1 MAATELNRAPTVAFS
16 EADRAAL
23 VQGAAAIGA
32 SGMVPGSAGNLSLR
46 SGERVLITPRGAEL
60 AEIEP
65 SALVDIALSDGEV
78 SPDHAGSSRP
88 SSESA
93 LHRTIYGL
101 TDAAAVVH
109 THSHYATV
117 MSTLVDELP
126 AVHYATVAFGGPVR
140 VAGYAC
146 FGSEALADSVAAAL
160 AGRRAALMANH
171 GAVVAGR
178 DIRHAVSLAIQLEW
192 LASVAYHALAVGNP
206 RTLTPAQLQDVADQ
220 ARALR
225 YGER

>member
-1 MAATELNRAPTVAFS
+1 MAATDLNRAPTVAFS

-23 VQGAAAIGA
+23 AQGAAKIGA

-46 SGERVLITPRGAEL
+46 RGERVLITPRGAEL
-60 AEIEP
+60 VDIEP
-65 SALVDIALSDGEV
+65 SMLVDIALSDGAV
-78 SPDHAGSSRP
+78 SPSHAAPSRP

-93 LHRTIYGL
+93 LHRAVYGVM
-101 TDAAAVVH
+101 DAAAVVH

-126 AVHYATVAFGGPVR
+126 AVHYATMMFGGPVR
-140 VAGYAC
+140 VARYAC
-146 FGSEALADSVAAAL
+146 FGTEALATAVSDAL
-160 AGRRAALMANH
+160 AGRHAALMANH

-178 DIRHAVSLAIQLEW
+178 DIRHAVSLAVQLEW
-192 LASVAYHALAVGNP
+192 LASVAYHALAAGSP

-220 ARALR
+220 SRALR
-225 YGER
+225 YGEL

>member
-1 MAATELNRAPTVAFS
+1 MATDLKRAPTVAFS

-23 VQGAAAIGA
+23 VKGAAAIGA
-32 SGMVPGSAGNLSLR
+32 AGMAPGSSGNLSLR
-46 SGERVLITPRGAEL
+46 RRERVLITPRGAEL
-60 AEIEP
+60 VEIEP
-65 SALVDIALSDGEV
+65 AALVDVALRDGTV
-78 SPDHAGSSRP
+78 SPDHAAPSRP

-93 LHRTIYGL
+93 LHRAIYEVVE
-101 TDAAAVVH
+101 AAAVVH

-126 AVHYATVAFGGPVR
+126 AVHYATMAFGGPVR
-140 VAGYAC
+140 VARYEC
-146 FGSEALADSVAAAL
+146 FGTAALAASVTDAL

-171 GAVVAGR
+171 GAVVAGT
-178 DIRHAVSLAIQLEW
+178 DVRHAVSLAIALEW
-192 LASVAYHALAVGNP
+192 HASVAYHALVAGSP

-220 ARALR
+220 SRALR